1 MESVKTG
8 KTNKVGKNTEMAH
21 TKTNKETHFKQVS
34 AITNRIRSIGGIF
47 TKIAKKVRELV
58 KKHPKKSS
66 AALVVLT
73 PVACKRAKELDDK
86 VQDKSKQAE
95 KENKI
100 NWWKYSGLTIATS
113 LLLAAC
119 SAGDI
124 DKQIELEQE
133 KQKTEQEKK
142 EAENARDRAN
152 KSEIELEQE
161 RQKTNKSGIELA
173 NSQIKAEQERQKTE
187 QEKQKANK
195 SEIELE
201 QQKQKTIN
209 TQRDLIKEQ
218 KDFIKETEQNCQ
230 EKHGQLFIKRAR
242 IKTGITTGI
251 AIEIEAE
258 CKTPK
263 PTKTN
268 QTPIQPKHLP
278 NSKHP
283 HSQRGSKAQEL
294 IAYLLFE
301 QKDFIIETE
310 QKCQEKHNQFFIK
323 KAGIKGGAIEVE
335 AECKTPKPTKTN
347 QTPIQPKHL
356 PNSKQPHS
364 QRGSKAQELI
374 AYLQKELESLPYSQK
389 AIAKQVDFYKPSSIA
404 YLELDP
410 RDFKVTE
417 EWQNENLKIRSK
429 AQAKMLEMRKPQAN
443 LSPSQSFLFVQRIFA
458 DINKEIEAAAN
469 TEKKAEKVGY
479 GYSKRV

>member
-1 MESVKTG
+1 MKSVKTG
-8 KTNKVGKNTEMAH
+8 KTNKVSKNTEMAN

-34 AITNRIRSIGGIF
+34 AITNTLRSIGGIF

-58 KKHPKKSS
+58 KKHPKKSNV
-66 AALVVLT
+66 ALVVLT
-73 PVACKRAKELDDK
+73 HVACKRAKELDDK

-95 KENKI
+95 KENQI

-119 SAGDI
+119 STGDI

-133 KQKTEQEKK
+133 KQKANKSGIELEQERQKTEQEKQK
-142 EAENARDRAN
+142 AN

-230 EKHGQLFIKRAR
+230 EKHGQLFIKRTR

-263 PTKTN
+263 P
-268 QTPIQPKHLP
+268 
-278 NSKHP
+278 
-283 HSQRGSKAQEL
+283 A
-294 IAYLLFE
+294 
-301 QKDFIIETE
+301 
-310 QKCQEKHNQFFIK
+310 
-323 KAGIKGGAIEVE
+323 
-335 AECKTPKPTKTN
+335 KTN

-356 PNSKQPHS
+356 PNSKQPRS

-389 AIAKQVDFYKPSSIA
+389 AIAKQVNFYKPSSIA

-429 AQAKMLEMRKPQAN
+429 AQAKMLEMRNVKPYPQAH
-443 LSPSQSFLFVQRIFA
+443 LSTSQSLLFVQKIFA

-469 TEKKAEKVGY
+469 TEKKAEKAGY
-479 GYSKRV
+479 GYSKRA

>member
-21 TKTNKETHFKQVS
+21 IKTNKETHFKRVS
-34 AITNRIRSIGGIF
+34 AITNRLRSIGGFF
-47 TKIAKKVRELV
+47 TKIMKRVRELV
-58 KKHPKKSS
+58 KKHPKKSKV
-66 AALVVLT
+66 ALVVLT
-73 PVACKRAKELDDK
+73 HVVCKRAKELDDK

-95 KENKI
+95 KENQI

-119 SAGDI
+119 NVGDI

-152 KSEIELEQE
+152 KSGIELEQE
-161 RQKTNKSGIELA
+161 RQKTNKSGIELEQQRQKTEQERQKTNKSEIELA
-173 NSQIKAEQERQKTE
+173 NSQIKAEQE
-187 QEKQKANK
+187 
-195 SEIELE
+195 
-201 QQKQKTIN
+201 KQKTIN

-230 EKHGQLFIKRAR
+230 EKHGQLFIKRTR

-251 AIEIEAE
+251 AIEI
-258 CKTPK
+258 
-263 PTKTN
+263 
-268 QTPIQPKHLP
+268 
-278 NSKHP
+278 
-283 HSQRGSKAQEL
+283 
-294 IAYLLFE
+294 
-301 QKDFIIETE
+301 
-310 QKCQEKHNQFFIK
+310 
-323 KAGIKGGAIEVE
+323 E

-389 AIAKQVDFYKPSSIA
+389 AIAKQVDFYKSSSIA

-443 LSPSQSFLFVQRIFA
+443 LSTSQSLLFVQKIFA
-458 DINKEIEAAAN
+458 DINKEIKVVAN

-479 GYSKRV
+479 GYSKRM

>member
-1 MESVKTG
+1 MESV
-8 KTNKVGKNTEMAH
+8 KTNKVGKNTETAN
-21 TKTNKETHFKQVS
+21 TKANKEAHFKQAS
-34 AITNRIRSIGGIF
+34 AITNIIRSIGGIF

-58 KKHPKKSS
+58 KKHPKKSRV
-66 AALVVLT
+66 ALVVLT
-73 PVACKRAKELDDK
+73 HAACKRAKELDDK

-95 KENKI
+95 KENQI
-100 NWWKYSGLTIATS
+100 NWWKYSGLTIAAS

-119 SAGDI
+119 STGDT

-133 KQKTEQEKK
+133 KQKANKSGIELEQERQKTEQERQKT
-142 EAENARDRAN
+142 N

-230 EKHGQLFIKRAR
+230 EKHGQLFIKKAR

-263 PTKTN
+263 P
-268 QTPIQPKHLP
+268 
-278 NSKHP
+278 
-283 HSQRGSKAQEL
+283 A
-294 IAYLLFE
+294 
-301 QKDFIIETE
+301 
-310 QKCQEKHNQFFIK
+310 
-323 KAGIKGGAIEVE
+323 
-335 AECKTPKPTKTN
+335 KTN

-356 PNSKQPHS
+356 PNSKQPRS

-410 RDFKVTE
+410 RDFSVTE
-417 EWQNENLKIRSK
+417 EWQKENLKIRSK
-429 AQAKMLEMRKPQAN
+429 AQAKMLEMRDLKLDPQAH
-443 LSPSQSFLFVQRIFA
+443 LSTSQSLLFVQKIFA

-469 TEKKAEKVGY
+469 TEKKAEKAGY
-479 GYSKRV
+479 GYSKRM

>member
-1 MESVKTG
+1 MESVKIG
-8 KTNKVGKNTEMAH
+8 KTNKVGKNTEITN
-21 TKTNKETHFKQVS
+21 TKANKETHFKQVS
-34 AITNRIRSIGGIF
+34 VITNIIRSIGGFF
-47 TKIAKKVRELV
+47 TKIMKRVRELV
-58 KKHPKKSS
+58 KKHPKKSKVAS
-66 AALVVLT
+66 VVLT
-73 PVACKRAKELDDK
+73 HVACKKAKELDDK

-95 KENKI
+95 KENQI

-119 SAGDI
+119 STGDI

-133 KQKTEQEKK
+133 KQKANKSGIELEQERQKTEQERQKT
-142 EAENARDRAN
+142 N

-278 NSKHP
+278 NSK
-283 HSQRGSKAQEL
+283 
-294 IAYLLFE
+294 
-301 QKDFIIETE
+301 
-310 QKCQEKHNQFFIK
+310 
-323 KAGIKGGAIEVE
+323 
-335 AECKTPKPTKTN
+335 
-347 QTPIQPKHL
+347 QPR
-356 PNSKQPHS
+356 S

-410 RDFKVTE
+410 RDFNVTE
-417 EWQNENLKIRSK
+417 EWQKENLKIRSK
-429 AQAKMLEMRKPQAN
+429 AQAKMLEMRHLKPYPQAH
-443 LSPSQSFLFVQRIFA
+443 LSTSQSLLFVQKIFA
-458 DINKEIEAAAN
+458 DINKEIKAAAN
-469 TEKKAEKVGY
+469 TEKKAEKAGY

>member
-8 KTNKVGKNTEMAH
+8 KTNKVGKNTEMAN

-34 AITNRIRSIGGIF
+34 AITNIIRSIGGIF
-47 TKIAKKVRELV
+47 TKIVKKVRELF
-58 KKHPKKSS
+58 KKHPKKSKV
-66 AALVVLT
+66 ALVVLT
-73 PVACKRAKELDDK
+73 HAACKRAKELDDK

-95 KENKI
+95 KENQI

-119 SAGDI
+119 STGDI

-133 KQKTEQEKK
+133 KQK
-142 EAENARDRAN
+142 A
-152 KSEIELEQE
+152 
-161 RQKTNKSGIELA
+161 NKSGIEL
-173 NSQIKAEQERQKTE
+173 EQERQKTE

-201 QQKQKTIN
+201 QERQKTNKSGIELEQQRQKTEQEKQKTNKSEIELANSQIKAEQEKQKTIN

-230 EKHGQLFIKRAR
+230 EKHGQLFIKKTR

-263 PTKTN
+263 PAKTN
-268 QTPIQPKHLP
+268 QTPIQPKH
-278 NSKHP
+278 
-283 HSQRGSKAQEL
+283 
-294 IAYLLFE
+294 F
-301 QKDFIIETE
+301 
-310 QKCQEKHNQFFIK
+310 
-323 KAGIKGGAIEVE
+323 
-335 AECKTPKPTKTN
+335 
-347 QTPIQPKHL
+347 

-364 QRGSKAQELI
+364 QRGSKTQELI

-410 RDFKVTE
+410 RDFNVTE
-417 EWQNENLKIRSK
+417 EWQKENLKIRSK
-429 AQAKMLEMRKPQAN
+429 AQAKMLEMRHLKPDPQAHF
-443 LSPSQSFLFVQRIFA
+443 PTSQSLLFVQKIFA
-458 DINKEIEAAAN
+458 DVNKEIKIVAN
-469 TEKKAEKVGY
+469 TEKKAEKAGY

>member
-1 MESVKTG
+1 MESVKAG
-8 KTNKVGKNTEMAH
+8 RTNKVGKNAETAN
-21 TKTNKETHFKQVS
+21 TKANKETHFKQVS
-34 AITNRIRSIGGIF
+34 VITNTLRSIGGFF
-47 TKIAKKVRELV
+47 TKIMKRVRELV
-58 KKHPKKSS
+58 KKHPKKSN

-73 PVACKRAKELDDK
+73 HVACKKAKELDDK

-95 KENKI
+95 KENQI

-119 SAGDI
+119 SVGDI

-133 KQKTEQEKK
+133 KQKTEQE
-142 EAENARDRAN
+142 E
-152 KSEIELEQE
+152 
-161 RQKTNKSGIELA
+161 QKTSNIETS
-173 NSQIKAEQERQKTE
+173 NQIKVE
-187 QEKQKANK
+187 QEKQKTSN
-195 SEIELE
+195 IETNNQIKVE
-201 QQKQKTIN
+201 QEKQKTSNIEK
-209 TQRDLIKEQ
+209 DLVKEQ
-218 KDFIKETEQNCQ
+218 KDLVKKAEQNCQ
-230 EKHGQLFIKRAR
+230 ENHSQFFIKKLG
-242 IKTGITTGI
+242 IKGGI

-263 PTKTN
+263 P
-268 QTPIQPKHLP
+268 
-278 NSKHP
+278 
-283 HSQRGSKAQEL
+283 A
-294 IAYLLFE
+294 
-301 QKDFIIETE
+301 
-310 QKCQEKHNQFFIK
+310 
-323 KAGIKGGAIEVE
+323 
-335 AECKTPKPTKTN
+335 KTN

-389 AIAKQVDFYKPSSIA
+389 AIAKQVDFYRPSSIA

-429 AQAKMLEMRKPQAN
+429 AQAKMLEMRNPQAN
-443 LSPSQSFLFVQRIFA
+443 LSASQSFSILQNIVA
-458 DINKEIEAAAN
+458 DINKGIEAAAN

-479 GYSKRV
+479 GYSKRM

>member
-1 MESVKTG
+1 MKTG
-8 KTNKVGKNTEMAH
+8 KTNKVGKNAETAN
-21 TKTNKETHFKQVS
+21 TKANKETHFKQVS
-34 AITNRIRSIGGIF
+34 AITNRLKSIGGFF
-47 TKIAKKVRELV
+47 TKIAKRVRELV
-58 KKHPKKSS
+58 KKHPKKSN

-73 PVACKRAKELDDK
+73 HVACKKAKELDDK

-95 KENKI
+95 KENQI

-133 KQKTEQEKK
+133 KK

-152 KSEIELEQE
+152 KSGIELEQE

-187 QEKQKANK
+187 QERQKTNK
-195 SEIELE
+195 SGIELE
-201 QQKQKTIN
+201 QQRQKAEQEKQKTIN

-230 EKHGQLFIKRAR
+230 EKHGQLFIKKTR

-268 QTPIQPKHLP
+268 QT
-278 NSKHP
+278 S
-283 HSQRGSKAQEL
+283 
-294 IAYLLFE
+294 
-301 QKDFIIETE
+301 
-310 QKCQEKHNQFFIK
+310 
-323 KAGIKGGAIEVE
+323 
-335 AECKTPKPTKTN
+335 
-347 QTPIQPKHL
+347 IQPKHL
-356 PNSKQPHS
+356 PNSKQPRS
-364 QRGSKAQELI
+364 QRGSKVQELI
-374 AYLQKELESLPYSQK
+374 AYL
-389 AIAKQVDFYKPSSIA
+389 
-404 YLELDP
+404 
-410 RDFKVTE
+410 
-417 EWQNENLKIRSK
+417 
-429 AQAKMLEMRKPQAN
+429 
-443 LSPSQSFLFVQRIFA
+443 
-458 DINKEIEAAAN
+458 
-469 TEKKAEKVGY
+469 
-479 GYSKRV
+479 

>member
-8 KTNKVGKNTEMAH
+8 KTNKVGKNAETAN
-21 TKTNKETHFKQVS
+21 TKANKETHFKQAS
-34 AITNRIRSIGGIF
+34 AITNTIRSIGGFF
-47 TKIAKKVRELV
+47 TKIVKKVRELV
-58 KKHPKKSS
+58 KKHPKKSK

-73 PVACKRAKELDDK
+73 HVACKKAKELDDK

-95 KENKI
+95 KENQI
-100 NWWKYSGLTIATS
+100 NWWKYLGLTIATS

-119 SAGDI
+119 STGDI

-133 KQKTEQEKK
+133 KQKTEQEQQKTEQERQK
-142 EAENARDRAN
+142 AN
-152 KSEIELEQE
+152 KSGIELEQE
-161 RQKTNKSGIELA
+161 RQKTEQERQKTNKSEIELA
-173 NSQIKAEQERQKTE
+173 NSQIKVE

-278 NSKHP
+278 NSK
-283 HSQRGSKAQEL
+283 
-294 IAYLLFE
+294 
-301 QKDFIIETE
+301 
-310 QKCQEKHNQFFIK
+310 
-323 KAGIKGGAIEVE
+323 
-335 AECKTPKPTKTN
+335 
-347 QTPIQPKHL
+347 
-356 PNSKQPHS
+356 QPHS
-364 QRGSKAQELI
+364 QRGSKVQELI

-389 AIAKQVDFYKPSSIA
+389 AIAKQVNFYKPSSIA

-429 AQAKMLEMRKPQAN
+429 AQAKMLEMRNPQAN
-443 LSPSQSFLFVQRIFA
+443 LSISQSLLFVQKIFA
-458 DINKEIEAAAN
+458 DISKEIEAAAN

-479 GYSKRV
+479 GYSKRM

>member
-1 MESVKTG
+1 MKSVKTG
-8 KTNKVGKNTEMAH
+8 RTNKVGKNAEMAN
-21 TKTNKETHFKQVS
+21 TKANKGTHFKQVS
-34 AITNRIRSIGGIF
+34 VIANMIRSIGGIF
-47 TKIAKKVRELV
+47 TKIAKKVKELV
-58 KKHPKKSS
+58 KKHPKKSNV
-66 AALVVLT
+66 ALVVLT
-73 PVACKRAKELDDK
+73 HAACKRAKELDDK

-95 KENKI
+95 KENQI

-133 KQKTEQEKK
+133 KQEANKSGIELEQERQKTEQERQKT
-142 EAENARDRAN
+142 N

-161 RQKTNKSGIELA
+161 RQKTNKSGIEL
-173 NSQIKAEQERQKTE
+173 EQERQKTE
-187 QEKQKANK
+187 QEKQKTNK

-230 EKHGQLFIKRAR
+230 EKHGQLFIKKTR

-263 PTKTN
+263 P
-268 QTPIQPKHLP
+268 
-278 NSKHP
+278 
-283 HSQRGSKAQEL
+283 A
-294 IAYLLFE
+294 
-301 QKDFIIETE
+301 
-310 QKCQEKHNQFFIK
+310 
-323 KAGIKGGAIEVE
+323 
-335 AECKTPKPTKTN
+335 KTN

-356 PNSKQPHS
+356 PNSKQPRS

-374 AYLQKELESLPYSQK
+374 AYLQ
-389 AIAKQVDFYKPSSIA
+389 
-404 YLELDP
+404 
-410 RDFKVTE
+410 
-417 EWQNENLKIRSK
+417 
-429 AQAKMLEMRKPQAN
+429 
-443 LSPSQSFLFVQRIFA
+443 
-458 DINKEIEAAAN
+458 
-469 TEKKAEKVGY
+469 
-479 GYSKRV
+479 

>member
-1 MESVKTG
+1 MVIKSVKTG
-8 KTNKVGKNTEMAH
+8 KTNKVGKNTEMAN

-34 AITNRIRSIGGIF
+34 TITNRLRSIGGIF

-58 KKHPKKSS
+58 KKHPKKSN

-73 PVACKRAKELDDK
+73 HAACKRAKELDDK

-95 KENKI
+95 KENQI

-119 SAGDI
+119 NAGDI

-133 KQKTEQEKK
+133 KQKTSNIETNNQIKVEQE
-142 EAENARDRAN
+142 
-152 KSEIELEQE
+152 Q
-161 RQKTNKSGIELA
+161 
-173 NSQIKAEQERQKTE
+173 QKTE
-187 QEKQKANK
+187 QEKQKT
-195 SEIELE
+195 E
-201 QQKQKTIN
+201 QEKQKTI
-209 TQRDLIKEQ
+209 KAQ
-218 KDFIKETEQNCQ
+218 KDFIKYVEQNCQ
-230 EKHGQLFIKRAR
+230 ENHGQFFIEKGGTNAG
-242 IKTGITTGI
+242 IGGIT
-251 AIEIEAE
+251 IEAE
-258 CKTPK
+258 AK
-263 PTKTN
+263 
-268 QTPIQPKHLP
+268 
-278 NSKHP
+278 
-283 HSQRGSKAQEL
+283 
-294 IAYLLFE
+294 
-301 QKDFIIETE
+301 
-310 QKCQEKHNQFFIK
+310 
-323 KAGIKGGAIEVE
+323 
-335 AECKTPKPTKTN
+335 CKTPKPTKTN

-389 AIAKQVDFYKPSSIA
+389 AIAKQVNFYKPSSIA

-429 AQAKMLEMRKPQAN
+429 AQAKMLEMRNVKPYPQAH
-443 LSPSQSFLFVQRIFA
+443 LSTSQSLLFVQKIFA

-469 TEKKAEKVGY
+469 TEKKAEKAGY
-479 GYSKRV
+479 GYSKRM

>member
-8 KTNKVGKNTEMAH
+8 KTNKVGKNAETAN
-21 TKTNKETHFKQVS
+21 TKANKETHFKQAS
-34 AITNRIRSIGGIF
+34 AITNIIRSIGGFF
-47 TKIAKKVRELV
+47 TKIMKRVRELV
-58 KKHPKKSS
+58 KKHPKKSE

-73 PVACKRAKELDDK
+73 HVACKKAKELDDK

-95 KENKI
+95 KENQI
-100 NWWKYSGLTIATS
+100 NWWKYSGLTIAAS

-119 SAGDI
+119 SAGDT

-133 KQKTEQEKK
+133 KQKTEQEQQKTEQEK
-142 EAENARDRAN
+142 QKAN
-152 KSEIELEQE
+152 KSGIELEQE
-161 RQKTNKSGIELA
+161 RQKTEQERQKTNKSEIELA
-173 NSQIKAEQERQKTE
+173 NSQIKVE

-209 TQRDLIKEQ
+209 TQRNLIKEQ

-230 EKHGQLFIKRAR
+230 EKHGQLFIKKAR

-278 NSKHP
+278 S
-283 HSQRGSKAQEL
+283 
-294 IAYLLFE
+294 
-301 QKDFIIETE
+301 
-310 QKCQEKHNQFFIK
+310 
-323 KAGIKGGAIEVE
+323 
-335 AECKTPKPTKTN
+335 
-347 QTPIQPKHL
+347 
-356 PNSKQPHS
+356 SKQPRS

-389 AIAKQVDFYKPSSIA
+389 AIAKQVDFYRPSSIA

-410 RDFKVTE
+410 RDFNIAE
-417 EWQNENLKIRSK
+417 EWQKENLKIRSK
-429 AQAKMLEMRKPQAN
+429 AQAKMLEMRHLKTDPQAH
-443 LSPSQSFLFVQRIFA
+443 LSTFQSFSIIQNIVA
-458 DINKEIEAAAN
+458 DINKEIKVVAN
-469 TEKKAEKVGY
+469 TEKKVEKAGY
-479 GYSKRV
+479 GYSKRM

>member
-8 KTNKVGKNTEMAH
+8 KTNKVGKNTEITN

-34 AITNRIRSIGGIF
+34 AITNMIRSISGFF
-47 TKIAKKVRELV
+47 TKIMKRVREPV
-58 KKHPKKSS
+58 KKHPKKSKV
-66 AALVVLT
+66 ALVVLT
-73 PVACKRAKELDDK
+73 HVACKKAKELDDK

-95 KENKI
+95 KENQI

-119 SAGDI
+119 SVGDI

-133 KQKTEQEKK
+133 KQEANKSGIELEQERQKTEQERQKT
-142 EAENARDRAN
+142 
-152 KSEIELEQE
+152 EQE

-278 NSKHP
+278 NSKQP
-283 HSQRGSKAQEL
+283 RSQRGSKAQE
-294 IAYLLFE
+294 F
-301 QKDFIIETE
+301 
-310 QKCQEKHNQFFIK
+310 
-323 KAGIKGGAIEVE
+323 
-335 AECKTPKPTKTN
+335 
-347 QTPIQPKHL
+347 
-356 PNSKQPHS
+356 
-364 QRGSKAQELI
+364 I

-410 RDFKVTE
+410 RDFNVTE
-417 EWQNENLKIRSK
+417 EWQKENLKIRSK
-429 AQAKMLEMRKPQAN
+429 AQAKMLEMRDLKPDPQAH
-443 LSPSQSFLFVQRIFA
+443 LSTSQSLLFVQKIFA

-469 TEKKAEKVGY
+469 TEKKAEKAGY
-479 GYSKRV
+479 GYSKRM

>member
-1 MESVKTG
+1 MESVKIG
-8 KTNKVGKNTEMAH
+8 KTNKVGKNAEMAH
-21 TKTNKETHFKQVS
+21 TKANKETHFKQVS
-34 AITNRIRSIGGIF
+34 AITNRIKSIGGIF

-58 KKHPKKSS
+58 KKHPEKSS

-73 PVACKRAKELDDK
+73 HVACKRAKELDDK

-119 SAGDI
+119 SVGDI
-124 DKQIELEQE
+124 DKQIEL
-133 KQKTEQEKK
+133 EQEKK

-152 KSEIELEQE
+152 KSGIELEQE
-161 RQKTNKSGIELA
+161 
-173 NSQIKAEQERQKTE
+173 
-187 QEKQKANK
+187 
-195 SEIELE
+195 
-201 QQKQKTIN
+201 KQKTIK
-209 TQRDLIKEQ
+209 TQ
-218 KDFIKETEQNCQ
+218 KDFIKYMEQNCK
-230 EKHGQLFIKRAR
+230 ENHGQFFIEKGGTKAG
-242 IKTGITTGI
+242 IGGIT
-251 AIEIEAE
+251 IEAE
-258 CKTPK
+258 AKCKTPK
-263 PTKTN
+263 PAKTN
-268 QTPIQPKHLP
+268 QTP
-278 NSKHP
+278 
-283 HSQRGSKAQEL
+283 
-294 IAYLLFE
+294 
-301 QKDFIIETE
+301 
-310 QKCQEKHNQFFIK
+310 
-323 KAGIKGGAIEVE
+323 
-335 AECKTPKPTKTN
+335 KPAKTN

-429 AQAKMLEMRKPQAN
+429 AQAKMLEMRNPQAN
-443 LSPSQSFLFVQRIFA
+443 LSASQSLLFVQKIFA

-469 TEKKAEKVGY
+469 TEKKVEKAGY
-479 GYSKRV
+479 GYSKRM

>member
-1 MESVKTG
+1 MKSVKTG
-8 KTNKVGKNTEMAH
+8 KTNKVSKNTEVAN
-21 TKTNKETHFKQVS
+21 TKANKETHFKQVS
-34 AITNRIRSIGGIF
+34 TITNTLRSIGGIF
-47 TKIAKKVRELV
+47 TKIAKKVRELF
-58 KKHPKKSS
+58 KKHPKKSKV
-66 AALVVLT
+66 ALVVLT
-73 PVACKRAKELDDK
+73 HAACKRAKELDDK

-119 SAGDI
+119 NAGDI

-133 KQKTEQEKK
+133 RQK
-142 EAENARDRAN
+142 AN
-152 KSEIELEQE
+152 KSGIELEQE

-187 QEKQKANK
+187 QEKQKTNKSGIELEQQRQKTEQEKQKTNK
-195 SEIELE
+195 SEIELANSQIKAE
-201 QQKQKTIN
+201 QEKQKTIN

-230 EKHGQLFIKRAR
+230 EKHGQLFIKRTR

-251 AIEIEAE
+251 AIE
-258 CKTPK
+258 
-263 PTKTN
+263 
-268 QTPIQPKHLP
+268 
-278 NSKHP
+278 
-283 HSQRGSKAQEL
+283 
-294 IAYLLFE
+294 
-301 QKDFIIETE
+301 
-310 QKCQEKHNQFFIK
+310 
-323 KAGIKGGAIEVE
+323 VE
-335 AECKTPKPTKTN
+335 AECKTPKPAKTN

-356 PNSKQPHS
+356 PNSKQPRS
-364 QRGSKAQELI
+364 QRGSKTQELI

-429 AQAKMLEMRKPQAN
+429 AQAKMLEMRHLKPDPQAH
-443 LSPSQSFLFVQRIFA
+443 LSTSQSLLFVQKIFA
-458 DINKEIEAAAN
+458 DINKEIKVVAN
-469 TEKKAEKVGY
+469 TEKKAEKAGY

>member
-1 MESVKTG
+1 MKSVKTG
-8 KTNKVGKNTEMAH
+8 KTNKVSKNTEMAN
-21 TKTNKETHFKQVS
+21 TKTNKEIHFKQVS
-34 AITNRIRSIGGIF
+34 AITNTLKSIGGIF
-47 TKIAKKVRELV
+47 TKIAKKVRELF
-58 KKHPKKSS
+58 KKHPEKSS
-66 AALVVLT
+66 VALVVLT
-73 PVACKRAKELDDK
+73 HFACKRAKELDNK

-95 KENKI
+95 KENQI

-133 KQKTEQEKK
+133 KQK
-142 EAENARDRAN
+142 AN
-152 KSEIELEQE
+152 KSGIELEQE

-218 KDFIKETEQNCQ
+218 KDFIKETEQNCK
-230 EKHGQLFIKRAR
+230 ENHGQFFIEKGG
-242 IKTGITTGI
+242 IKAGIGGIT
-251 AIEIEAE
+251 IEAE
-258 CKTPK
+258 AKCKTPK
-263 PTKTN
+263 PAKTN
-268 QTPIQPKHLP
+268 QTP
-278 NSKHP
+278 
-283 HSQRGSKAQEL
+283 
-294 IAYLLFE
+294 
-301 QKDFIIETE
+301 T
-310 QKCQEKHNQFFIK
+310 
-323 KAGIKGGAIEVE
+323 
-335 AECKTPKPTKTN
+335 
-347 QTPIQPKHL
+347 QPKHL

-364 QRGSKAQELI
+364 QRGSKTQELI

-389 AIAKQVDFYKPSSIA
+389 AIAKQVDFYRPSSIA

-417 EWQNENLKIRSK
+417 KWQNENLKIRSK
-429 AQAKMLEMRKPQAN
+429 AQAKMLEMRNPQAH
-443 LSPSQSFLFVQRIFA
+443 LPTSQSLLFVQKIFA
-458 DINKEIEAAAN
+458 DINKEIKVVAN

>member
-1 MESVKTG
+1 MESV
-8 KTNKVGKNTEMAH
+8 KTNKVGKNTETAN
-21 TKTNKETHFKQVS
+21 TKANKETHFKQVS
-34 AITNRIRSIGGIF
+34 TITNTIRSIGGIF

-58 KKHPKKSS
+58 KKHPEKSS

-73 PVACKRAKELDDK
+73 RAACKRAKELDDK

-95 KENKI
+95 KENQI

-119 SAGDI
+119 SVGDI
-124 DKQIELEQE
+124 DKQIEL
-133 KQKTEQEKK
+133 EQEKK

-152 KSEIELEQE
+152 KS
-161 RQKTNKSGIELA
+161 GIEL
-173 NSQIKAEQERQKTE
+173 EQERQKTE
-187 QEKQKANK
+187 QEKQKTNKSGIELEQERQKAEQEKQKTNK
-195 SEIELE
+195 SEIELANNQIKVE
-201 QQKQKTIN
+201 QEKQKTIN

-230 EKHGQLFIKRAR
+230 EKHGQLFIKKTR

-278 NSKHP
+278 NSK
-283 HSQRGSKAQEL
+283 
-294 IAYLLFE
+294 
-301 QKDFIIETE
+301 
-310 QKCQEKHNQFFIK
+310 
-323 KAGIKGGAIEVE
+323 
-335 AECKTPKPTKTN
+335 
-347 QTPIQPKHL
+347 QPR
-356 PNSKQPHS
+356 S

-389 AIAKQVDFYKPSSIA
+389 AIAKQVNFYKPSSIA

-417 EWQNENLKIRSK
+417 EWQKENLKIRSK
-429 AQAKMLEMRKPQAN
+429 AQAKMLEMRNPQAH
-443 LSPSQSFLFVQRIFA
+443 LPTSQSLLFVQKIFA
-458 DINKEIEAAAN
+458 DVSKEIEAATN

-479 GYSKRV
+479 SKRV